1 MAEITDLMN
10 TQTGGEG
17 ETVQIQTQENV
28 SPDQFDVNIKSQVQ
42 ETPTEPPVQKQM
54 TEPEFQPT
62 QPSVFTEQEVF
73 NAEPPIPTNLQEGAP
88 TDLVTEQEPLEIP
101 KPILDIPPFGYESY
115 AKYKE
120 ENPDMPDEF
129 FVDTPTSQINYDLKK
144 SGTENIVDIYDEN
157 KEKGKG
163 LFGRIK
169 ETFKRDDS
177 DNKSIRYEGGKLDVQ
192 SGDQISK
199 DAFLN
204 AGGDIGLFNMVDKS
218 AITGEPIVKEE
229 EDLTGIVDKGGVLDE
244 FNQLSEQLKQANEEL
259 KLARKENAKDRISS
273 LKEQRNA
280 LRNSLSDLQK
290 QPEYKEQSKTYKD
303 SVKKGESKGL
313 CMDVNSDNYLLPGP
327 CRYSSSQKGKVVYD
341 YTFHPSNYVVTN
353 PMSLNVSN
361 DVFRERLKNGVNDQ
375 RLNTY
380 MYQMFAKPSDLHYYG
395 YEKGGAISEKEAAQ
409 THVKN
414 VIYENGFSFE
424 ELKRMD
430 QHFQRAANWARGN
443 GGKEN
448 GKLKAALFPYFGNLP
463 EVTVEVKDNNGRVR
477 NVTLFKGIQ
486 EDDNQKNA
494 NKNGFGTSP
503 WDKGSFQYKV
513 YETVPKNV
521 PYWIPNNVINV
532 WEKEVKGFSVDVLKQ
547 QQLLARRKDKDGEP
561 YLKSNKGVFGV
572 GVTGVMDDATREAQR
587 KFDSDWKASVA
598 KKKSKQP
605 IKDVTG
611 GFSAKGAEMGQ
622 EYDIER
628 DNPIYKFNQTGKPTG
643 AYGTVPLSKI
653 PLKLFK
659 NTSDA
664 IYWANGN
671 LPDNRKDISFIDS
684 DVKILGMDQD
694 DFKGYIDKLGTGVT
708 VETTG
713 GLLDWDSV
721 VIYPPKGSIATPLEI
736 DLGENN
742 YSRDKAQLKR
752 LSDYLNNVQVS
763 PRSKFIED
771 YTAANDP
778 TNYVSNQINKQSSL
792 NNEYYFSGKTD
803 DGLINITSEEGRS
816 KLNGY
821 TQVIKQEQ
829 ERLQKDQ
836 AILDAKM
843 SKYNTEVQ
851 PFIKKFQDTQAETNK
866 QMGIV
871 DKQLNELEAN
881 YNADKISY
889 EDFDA
894 RSKELNSKMTALQS
908 NLYNSYTEMQ
918 KAVGGNKELA
928 NKINQDYA
936 DVQQRAA
943 DFKNIADNIDE
954 LAGIQLSL
962 KQADVTGPKTVAG
975 SIASGVWK
983 GFLQPYV
990 TSISAAS
997 DLLIQ
1002 AGVYPE
1008 GMTKEEA
1015 LKMNNDW
1022 KSDFLYGELSENLL
1036 DSMGAYKS
1044 QSYIEGEDFITK
1056 ALSGVAESVGTQLNP
1071 LVRSFKG
1078 TPLEKV
1084 ASFMG
1089 FASMSY
1095 NNMEQEIL
1103 NSPDL
1108 KALPEYQK
1116 KLIAIPYAIG
1126 MGVVEQLGYGK
1137 ILRGDK
1143 SSLTQKLMTGIIN
1156 QSLKRLPKNA
1166 TLESIEAVIKGDIK
1180 ATLPKLLRAAHSGG
1194 MVELE
1199 TEMLQ
1204 ENFDVGIRKLANSL
1218 LDKDAFNTPTTME
1231 DYMKQIVKSGAAGY
1245 IGGAALGGTMR
1256 SIEKLQTGNIKTIDP
1271 ADYNFFKVVANDS
1284 NLKELY
1290 SESVANKFISGEIT
1304 KEQAEKQ
1311 MLDFENLAA
1320 IDKKISDQIT
1330 GEDRVS
1336 MVDLMLRKQEIQERM
1351 KELDESQKNLPNPE
1365 LDAINTEIN
1374 NIVVNTE
1381 SKIKQQQEYDK
1392 QDEQGVSSEI
1402 GEGQE
1407 SIETQ
1412 PVTETS
1418 QEEVSPGGM
1427 VQEEQ
1432 TELEQVR
1439 QRINEFKAAGNEEV
1453 LGVPEN
1459 AEPGELGRLK
1469 KREKE
1474 LSSKLE
1480 VTPTEPEK
1488 ITSVMTTGE
1497 TQIESDLIGQDV
1509 STGKQLKTA
1518 DIQTGEVTSE
1528 FREDKNPTKG
1538 KVVNVEADPRNKNI
1552 ERLILEDGTV
1562 LNRNKNTGNI
1572 TLNNKVKAS
1581 TVETEVKG
1589 KTVITNEFD
1598 ELAEINKMTSPA
1610 KKNKAMKAFNEKY
1623 GEKAARISQIDSN
1636 FTSIVSKLEGK
1647 ELIKKKC

>member
-73 NAEPPIPTNLQEGAP
+73 NAEPPIPANLQEGAP

-273 LKEQRNA
+273 LKDQRNA

-361 DVFRERLKNGVNDQ
+361 DVFKERLKNGVNDQ

-513 YETVPKNV
+513 YETDSKNV
-521 PYWIPNNVINV
+521 PYWIPNNVVNV
-532 WEKEVKGFSVDVLKQ
+532 WKKEVKGFSEDVLNQ
-547 QQLLARRKDKDGEP
+547 QQTLARRKDKNGEP

-572 GVTGVMDDATREAQR
+572 GVTGVMDDATREAQKR
-587 KFDSDWKASVA
+587 FDADWKTAAA

-605 IKDVTG
+605 IKEVSG
-611 GFSAKGAEMGQ
+611 GFSAKGADIGE

-628 DNPIYKFNQTGKPTG
+628 DNPIYKFNKSGEVSG

-664 IYWANGN
+664 VSWANAN

-684 DVKILGMDQD
+684 DVKILNMDQD

-713 GLLDWDSV
+713 GLFDWDAV
-721 VIYPPKGSIATPLEI
+721 RIYPPKGVTASPLEI
-736 DLGENN
+736 DLGEDN
-742 YSRDKAQLKR
+742 YSLDKAQLKR
-752 LSDYLNNVQVS
+752 LSDYLNNVQQS

-778 TNYVSNQINKQSSL
+778 TNYVSNQINKQTAL
-792 NNEYYFSGKTD
+792 GNEYYFSGKTD
-803 DGLINITSEEGRS
+803 DGLINVTSEEGRS

-829 ERLQKDQ
+829 EKLQKDQ

-843 SKYNTEVQ
+843 SKYNTEIQ
-851 PFIKKFQDTQAETNK
+851 PFIKKFQDTQTETNK

-871 DKQLNELEAN
+871 DRQLNELEAN

-962 KQADVTGPKTVAG
+962 KQADVTGPKTVVG
-975 SIASGVWK
+975 SISAGVWK

-1044 QSYIEGEDFITK
+1044 QAYLEGEDMITQ
-1056 ALSGVAESVGTQLNP
+1056 ALSGVAESIGTQLNP

-1078 TPLEKV
+1078 TPLAPV

-1095 NNMEQEIL
+1095 NNMEQQIL
-1103 NSPDL
+1103 NNPDL

-1126 MGVVEQLGYGK
+1126 MGAVEQLGYGK

-1143 SSLTQKLMTGIIN
+1143 SSVTQKLMTGIIN

-1180 ATLPKLLRAAHSGG
+1180 ATLPKLLRATQSGG
-1194 MVELE
+1194 MVEFE

-1204 ENFDVGIRKLANSL
+1204 EGFDIAFTEMADSL
-1218 LDKDAFNTPTTME
+1218 LDKDAFNTGKTM
-1231 DYMKQIVKSGAAGY
+1231 DDFMKQIVKSGAAGY

-1271 ADYNFFKVVANDS
+1271 ADYDFFKVVANDS

-1290 SESVANKFISGEIT
+1290 SQSVANKFISGEIT

-1351 KELDESQKNLPNPE
+1351 KELDESQKSLPNPE

-1392 QDEQGVSSEI
+1392 QDEQGVSSEV

-1412 PVTETS
+1412 PVTEAS
-1418 QEEVSPGGM
+1418 QEEVSPSGM

-1432 TELEQVR
+1432 KVANRISELEGL
-1439 QRINEFKAAGNEEV
+1439 IASD
-1453 LGVPEN
+1453 N
-1459 AEPGELGRLK
+1459 ASM
-1469 KREKE
+1469 EKE
-1474 LSSKLE
+1474 GQGNLI
-1480 VTPTEPEK
+1480 PE
-1488 ITSVMTTGE
+1488 
-1497 TQIESDLIGQDV
+1497 
-1509 STGKQLKTA
+1509 A
-1518 DIQTGEVTSE
+1518 
-1528 FREDKNPTKG
+1528 RE
-1538 KVVNVEADPRNKNI
+1538 EA
-1552 ERLILEDGTV
+1552 L
-1562 LNRNKNTGNI
+1562 
-1572 TLNNKVKAS
+1572 
-1581 TVETEVKG
+1581 
-1589 KTVITNEFD
+1589 
-1598 ELAEINKMTSPA
+1598 
-1610 KKNKAMKAFNEKY
+1610 
-1623 GEKAARISQIDSN
+1623 
-1636 FTSIVSKLEGK
+1636 K
-1647 ELIKKKC
+1647 ELETRSENRSNSY